1 MKFWVDKT
9 NTAPEGYVWCKT
21 VEDARI
27 MIKHQEL
34 VYAKS
39 NNNEL
44 YQIEAIDVVPYPDT
58 HAATMEFRDWL
69 RQTNRDHYSF
79 SCHGCCV
86 THEHNA
92 LAELIND
99 YFGCD
104 AAYYDVDALALANH
118 LLQHGVKL
126 CPAASDVSEGSESC
140 APCGCRG

>member
-69 RQTNRDHYSF
+69 RQTNR
-79 SCHGCCV
+79 
-86 THEHNA
+86 
-92 LAELIND
+92 ELIND

-104 AAYYDVDALALANH
+104 AAYYDVDAIALANH
-118 LLQHGVKL
+118 LLQNGVKV
-126 CPAASDVSEGSESC
+126 CPAASDVNSNEQEVEHALC
-140 APCGCRG
+140 